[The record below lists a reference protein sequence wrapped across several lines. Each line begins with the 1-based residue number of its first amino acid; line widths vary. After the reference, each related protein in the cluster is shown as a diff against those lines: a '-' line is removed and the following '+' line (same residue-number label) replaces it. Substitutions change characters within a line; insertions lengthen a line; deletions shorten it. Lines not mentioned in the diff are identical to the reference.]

1 MSAETLRKRRAR
13 RGESLE
19 AWLERQRKI
28 DAEQVAQPVHNPAVD
43 EYWYYNTPD
52 CDLELQEGPHG
63 GHGWGDTYDIDADE
77 RREQIELARAERE
90 LWDKRLP
97 VAIHDD
103 NSDKSRSIL
112 DEIEKDDKPPFKL
125 LYTKRAYDNDNQHS
139 D

>member
-28 DAEQVAQPVHNPAVD
+28 DAEQIAQPVHNPAVD

-52 CDLELQEGPHG
+52 CDLEVQEGPHG
-63 GHGWGDTYDIDADE
+63 GSGWGDTYDIDADE
-77 RREQIELARAERE
+77 RREQIELERAERE
-90 LWDKRLP
+90 LWERRLP
-97 VAIHDD
+97 VGHGD
-103 NSDKSRSIL
+103 NPRENQSIL
-112 DEIEKDDKPPFKL
+112 DEIKKDDKPPFKL